1 MPLARRGVRLAF
13 FALVWYF
20 NCILHGI
27 KLLRIQRRMS
37 GSLRRSRRSNMPKTT
52 AKKMSH
58 RDSERYNCPPFFS
71 ARIDCG
77 GKLDEKALVEDLSLR
92 GLKARTTESFE
103 EGAAADIE
111 LTSTYSAP
119 VRIRARV
126 AWIGPPDDE
135 QSSRVVGFS
144 ISKVRIFD
152 WFRFMRIISQIKKEV
167 W

>member
-1 MPLARRGVRLAF
+1 
-13 FALVWYF
+13 
-20 NCILHGI
+20 
-27 KLLRIQRRMS
+27 
-37 GSLRRSRRSNMPKTT
+37 MPKTT
-52 AKKMSH
+52 AKKASH

-71 ARIDCG
+71 VRIHCD
-77 GKLDEKALVEDLSLR
+77 GKVDSKALVEDLSLR

-103 EGAAADIE
+103 DGSAADIE
-111 LTSTYSAP
+111 LTSAYAAP

-126 AWIGPPDDE
+126 AWNGPLNDDE
-135 QSSRVVGFS
+135 SPSRVVGFS

>member
-1 MPLARRGVRLAF
+1 
-13 FALVWYF
+13 
-20 NCILHGI
+20 
-27 KLLRIQRRMS
+27 
-37 GSLRRSRRSNMPKTT
+37 MPKTT
-52 AKKMSH
+52 EKQRPH

-71 ARIDCG
+71 VRIDCG
-77 GKLDEKALVEDLSLR
+77 GKVDQKAPVEDLSLR

-103 EGAAADIE
+103 DGAVADIE
-111 LTSTYSAP
+111 LTSAYAAP

-126 AWIGPPDDE
+126 AWVGPLDDDE
-135 QSSRVVGFS
+135 CSSRVVGFS